1 MNTVGTDAI
10 VLHVADYLESSRIYR
25 LMTRE
30 AGVVSVMARG
40 ARNSRKRFGS
50 GVDLFAEGQAQ
61 LQLKPGRDLQ
71 SLLSFDV
78 QRSRP
83 QLAADLGVFY
93 GAAAIAE
100 VTLRLVHEEA
110 APLVY
115 DHLSAGLTALAATST
130 PTPTPTQTAAPAVE
144 ASGSMAAG
152 VMASGQK
159 AIAVGSSE
167 QTAIAVGRSDQ
178 PAIAVCCSIIWLL
191 ISDIGYRPT
200 LANCANCHRPI
211 SPNLTSQFSPQSG
224 GVVCEDCAKSLP
236 KGRSLPPDARAA
248 IARWLDGDPVSGL
261 SLPALRAHQRLLR
274 EFIAPHL
281 PDSRPLKAY
290 LTWESFTAS

>member
-1 MNTVGTDAI
+1 MNTLSTDAI

-61 LQLKPGRDLQ
+61 LQMKPGRDLQ

-83 QLAADLGVFY
+83 QIAADLGVFY

-130 PTPTPTQTAAPAVE
+130 PTSTPTPTPTPTQTAAPAVE
-144 ASGSMAAG
+144 ASGYSASG
-152 VMASGQK
+152 VMASGHK
-159 AIAVGSSE
+159 
-167 QTAIAVGRSDQ
+167 
-178 PAIAVCCSIIWLL
+178 AIAVCCSIIWLL

-236 KGRSLPPDARAA
+236 RGRSLPPTARSA
-248 IARWLDGDPVSGL
+248 IARWLDGDPVL
-261 SLPALRAHQRLLR
+261 SLSGPELRAHQRLLR
-274 EFIAPHL
+274 EFISPHL

-290 LTWESFTAS
+290 LTWESFTAT

>member
-1 MNTVGTDAI
+1 MNVLVTDAI

-30 AGVVSVMARG
+30 AGVVSVVARG

-50 GVDLFAEGQAQ
+50 GVDWFAEGQAQ
-61 LQLKPGRDLQ
+61 VQMKPGRDLH

-110 APLVY
+110 APVVY
-115 DHLSAGLTALAATST
+115 DHLSAGLTALTATPTPTPTPTST
-130 PTPTPTQTAAPAVE
+130 PTPTPTSTPTQTPTQTAVPAFQ
-144 ASGSMAAG
+144 ASGPPASD
-152 VMASGQK
+152 VMASDR
-159 AIAVGSSE
+159 
-167 QTAIAVGRSDQ
+167 T
-178 PAIAVCCSIIWLL
+178 AIAVCCSIIWIL

-211 SPNLTSQFSPQSG
+211 SPNLTPQFSPQSG

-236 KGRSLPPDARAA
+236 KGRSLPPSARSA
-248 IARWLDGDPVSGL
+248 IARWLDGDPVLGL
-261 SLPALRAHQRLLR
+261 SLPELRAHQRLLR

-290 LTWESFTAS
+290 LTWESYTAT

>member
-1 MNTVGTDAI
+1 MNTLSTDAI

-30 AGVVSVMARG
+30 AGVVSVVARG

-50 GVDLFAEGQAQ
+50 ALDLFAEGQAQ
-61 LQLKPGRDLQ
+61 LQMKPGRDLQ
-71 SLLSFDV
+71 TLLSFDV

-110 APLVY
+110 APVVY
-115 DHLSAGLTALAATST
+115 DHLSAGLTTLAATSTST
-130 PTPTPTQTAAPAVE
+130 PTPTPTPTAVPAVE
-144 ASGSMAAG
+144 ASGSMASE
-152 VMASGQK
+152 VQASGH
-159 AIAVGSSE
+159 E
-167 QTAIAVGRSDQ
+167 
-178 PAIAVCCSIIWLL
+178 AIAVCCSIIWLL

-224 GVVCEDCAKSLP
+224 GVVCDECAKSLP
-236 KGRSLPPDARAA
+236 KGRSLPPDARSA
-248 IARWLDGDPVSGL
+248 IARWLDGDPVLGL
-261 SLPALRAHQRLLR
+261 SGPELRAHQRLLR
-274 EFIAPHL
+274 EFISPHL

-290 LTWESFTAS
+290 LTWESFTAT

>member
-1 MNTVGTDAI
+1 MNTLSTDAI

-30 AGVVSVMARG
+30 AGVVSVVARG

-50 GVDLFAEGQAQ
+50 AVDLFAEGQAQ
-61 LQLKPGRDLQ
+61 LQMKPGRDLQ

-110 APLVY
+110 APVVY
-115 DHLSAGLTALAATST
+115 EHLSVGLTTLAQT
-130 PTPTPTQTAAPAVE
+130 PTAVPASQ
-144 ASGSMAAG
+144 ASGASASG
-152 VMASGQK
+152 VMAP
-159 AIAVGSSE
+159 GS
-167 QTAIAVGRSDQ
+167 Q
-178 PAIAVCCSIIWLL
+178 AIAVCCSIIWHL
-191 ISDIGYRPT
+191 ISHIGYRPT
-200 LANCANCHRPI
+200 LANCANCHSPI
-211 SPNLTSQFSPQSG
+211 SPNLKSHFSPHTG
-224 GVVCEDCAKSLP
+224 GVVCDECSRAIP
-236 KGRSLPPDARAA
+236 KTRTIPPDARAA
-248 IARWLDGDPVSGL
+248 IARWLDGDSVAGL
-261 SLPALRAHQRLLR
+261 SAPELRAHQRLLR
-274 EFIAPHL
+274 EFISPHL

-290 LTWESFTAS
+290 LTWESATAT

>member
-1 MNTVGTDAI
+1 MNTLGTDAI

-61 LQLKPGRDLQ
+61 LQMKPGRDLQ

-115 DHLSAGLTALAATST
+115 DHLSAGLTALASTST
-130 PTPTPTQTAAPAVE
+130 PTPTATPTQTAAPAVE
-144 ASGSMAAG
+144 ASGYSASG

-159 AIAVGSSE
+159 
-167 QTAIAVGRSDQ
+167 AIAVGRSDQ

-236 KGRSLPPDARAA
+236 RGRSLPPDARAA

-290 LTWESFTAS
+290 LTWESYTAT

>member
-115 DHLSAGLTALAATST
+115 DHLSAGLTALAKT
-130 PTPTPTQTAAPAVE
+130 PTAVPAVE
-144 ASGSMAAG
+144 ASGSMASD
-152 VMASGQK
+152 VQASGPK
-159 AIAVGSSE
+159 
-167 QTAIAVGRSDQ
+167 
-178 PAIAVCCSIIWLL
+178 AIAVCCSIIWLL

-236 KGRSLPPDARAA
+236 RGRSLPPDARAA

-261 SLPALRAHQRLLR
+261 SAPELRAHQRLLR
-274 EFIAPHL
+274 EFISPHL

-290 LTWESFTAS
+290 LTWESATAT